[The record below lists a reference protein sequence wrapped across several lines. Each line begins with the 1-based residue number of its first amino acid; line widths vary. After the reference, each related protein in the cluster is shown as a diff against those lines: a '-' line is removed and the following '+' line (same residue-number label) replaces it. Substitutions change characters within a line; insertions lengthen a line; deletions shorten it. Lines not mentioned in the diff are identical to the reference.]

1 MICLKTDNCFVPGA
15 PTQQSANLVAP
26 VSPAPCNLKGAKRN
40 PARRG
45 SERAAP
51 ARKWV
56 EAGMNPVTTDWS
68 NFFVAQVGAAAAL
81 TGLVVVAISVNLSRI
96 LSFAQLP
103 GRAAEA
109 LITLTGALVLTSL
122 GLVPQAPSRF
132 GAEVLAI
139 GLLAFMGPLIIQLRS
154 RRFNQ
159 DVSPTKRSL
168 RMFVSAAVSLPL
180 IVGGALLLSDSGAGL
195 YWIAAGVILSLVAGV
210 YGAWVLLVEIL
221 R

>member
-1 MICLKTDNCFVPGA
+1 
-15 PTQQSANLVAP
+15 
-26 VSPAPCNLKGAKRN
+26 
-40 PARRG
+40 
-45 SERAAP
+45 
-51 ARKWV
+51 
-56 EAGMNPVTTDWS
+56 
-68 NFFVAQVGAAAAL
+68 
-81 TGLVVVAISVNLSRI
+81 
-96 LSFAQLP
+96 
-103 GRAAEA
+103 
-109 LITLTGALVLTSL
+109 
-122 GLVPQAPSRF
+122 
-132 GAEVLAI
+132 
-139 GLLAFMGPLIIQLRS
+139 LRS

>member
-1 MICLKTDNCFVPGA
+1 MNP
-15 PTQQSANLVAP
+15 LVA
-26 VSPAPCNLKGAKRN
+26 
-40 PARRG
+40 
-45 SERAAP
+45 
-51 ARKWV
+51 
-56 EAGMNPVTTDWS
+56 DWA
-68 NFFVAQVGAAAAL
+68 NFFVAQVGASAAL

-109 LITLTGALVLTSL
+109 VITLTGTLIVTSL
-122 GLVPQAPSRF
+122 GLVPQQVTLF
-132 GAEVLAI
+132 GAEALAI
-139 GLLAFMGPLIIQLRS
+139 SLAMFLVPLAIQLRS
-154 RRFNQ
+154 LRFNQ

-168 RMFVSAAVSLPL
+168 RMVVSAVASLPL
-180 IVGGALLLSDSGAGL
+180 IAGGGLLVSGSGAGL

>member
-1 MICLKTDNCFVPGA
+1 
-15 PTQQSANLVAP
+15 
-26 VSPAPCNLKGAKRN
+26 
-40 PARRG
+40 
-45 SERAAP
+45 
-51 ARKWV
+51 
-56 EAGMNPVTTDWS
+56 MNPVTTDWS

-122 GLVPQAPSRF
+122 GLVPQSPSRF